1 MQKSTVNCS
10 ILVDSV
16 FSTLNEIQT
25 NLLFR
30 TKEILRQYMS
40 KATSYDSFK
49 SILDGKGGFVYT
61 GWCGD
66 QSCET
71 KVKEETGADLR
82 VLPFEEQQE
91 TGLLSNCVYCRQPA
105 NKIAVFARA
114 Y

>member
-1 MQKSTVNCS
+1 
-10 ILVDSV
+10 
-16 FSTLNEIQT
+16 
-25 NLLFR
+25 
-30 TKEILRQYMS
+30 MS
-40 KATSYDSFK
+40 KAISYDSFK
-49 SILDGKGGFVYT
+49 SILDGKGGFIYT

-82 VLPFEEQQE
+82 VLPFDEQQE
-91 TGLLSNCVYCRQPA
+91 DGLLSNCVYCRQPA